1 MSLNP
6 ETKIVRQ
13 CMTVLEL
20 TDALGNVSE
29 ACRQRNVSRSS
40 FSVGV
45 TAWAIWTFVV
55 ETYRECRLSLLVHL
69 KLSLG
74 TVYAISMGLQVKKI
88 CILPI
93 HRH

>member
-20 TDALGNVSE
+20 TDALGNI
-29 ACRQRNVSRSS
+29 SRSS

-55 ETYRECRLSLLVHL
+55 ET
-69 KLSLG
+69 
-74 TVYAISMGLQVKKI
+74 
-88 CILPI
+88 
-93 HRH
+93 